1 MNLGRVFSL
10 KIMSETGVFCKI
22 TAGGAMDDLKAMAK
36 QAKKRLGDNFWER
49 CKEDIDKT
57 AYLAEKSGK
66 NAVKVKSR
74 MYAKVKSVIRGETE
88 DEFYLKVKKL
98 LDEHGEVSDAIGRL
112 TDKEYFQTL
121 SYEERQR
128 YTMELSAKYLAALEK
143 YRKEKDGAL

>member
-1 MNLGRVFSL
+1 M
-10 KIMSETGVFCKI
+10 E
-22 TAGGAMDDLKAMAK
+22 DLKVMAK
-36 QAKKRLGDNFWER
+36 QAKRRLGTGFWQKCR
-49 CKEDIDKT
+49 EDVDT
-57 AYLAEKSGK
+57 CARQAQQNGKS
-66 NAVKVKSR
+66 AVKVKSR
-74 MYAKVKSVIRGETE
+74 LFDRVKSVIRGEEE

-143 YRKEKDGAL
+143 YRREKESGV